1 MKVKDLLDKIGK
13 LSLDELAILTNFL
26 LLVVS
31 LNKEDQ
37 KTIQELFELLDKK
50 IRENFIKKKK

>member
-1 MKVKDLLDKIGK
+1 MKVKDLIDKIGK

-26 LLVVS
+26 ILVVS
-31 LNKEDQ
+31 LDIEDQ

>member
-13 LSLDELAILTNFL
+13 LSLDELTIITNFL
-26 LLVVS
+26 ILVVS
-31 LNKEDQ
+31 LNIEDQ
-37 KTIQELFELLDKK
+37 KTVQELFELLDKK